1 MKVGDLV
8 TTIEAALGPTGDDFG
23 VALVI
28 GKSSR
33 GIEDEVELLF
43 DDGFID
49 WYPAW
54 MMKVVV

>member
-8 TTIEAALGPTGDDFG
+8 TTIEAALGPTGGDFG

-28 GKSSR
+28 GKR
-33 GIEDEVELLF
+33 TIVEEEVELLF

>member
-8 TTIEAALGPTGDDFG
+8 TTIEAALGPTGGDFG

-28 GKSSR
+28 GKSLQ
-33 GIEDEVELLF
+33 GIEENVQLLF

-54 MMKVVV
+54 MMKVVQ